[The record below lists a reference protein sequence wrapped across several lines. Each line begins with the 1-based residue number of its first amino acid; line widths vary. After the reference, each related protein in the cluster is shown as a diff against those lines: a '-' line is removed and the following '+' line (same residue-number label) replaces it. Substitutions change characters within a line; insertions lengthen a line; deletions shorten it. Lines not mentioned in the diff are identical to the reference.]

1 MSASRQQADILNSLL
16 SAMLFPVCNRK
27 FPVPIAGNS
36 PKEVSCFNGFVQ
48 AGRGVSPKFP
58 VFSPGIREFE
68 KAEPRSPQPLSTAT
82 ESRVCA
88 VIPQTRCRVHPPS
101 TLQLCCKDTAVLKLH
116 LPRAGF
122 LQLQTRCGFRSIA
135 TMNKKAPLPDLR
147 SRKPTWDK
155 ATALADEWE
164 TRS

>member
-1 MSASRQQADILNSLL
+1 MHPASA
-16 SAMLFPVCNRK
+16 
-27 FPVPIAGNS
+27 
-36 PKEVSCFNGFVQ
+36 
-48 AGRGVSPKFP
+48 
-58 VFSPGIREFE
+58 
-68 KAEPRSPQPLSTAT
+68 PLA
-82 ESRVCA
+82 
-88 VIPQTRCRVHPPS
+88 
-101 TLQLCCKDTAVLKLH
+101 LQLCCKDTAVLKLH

-164 TRS
+164 LNQLAHRLEELGSRNSAAKPTR